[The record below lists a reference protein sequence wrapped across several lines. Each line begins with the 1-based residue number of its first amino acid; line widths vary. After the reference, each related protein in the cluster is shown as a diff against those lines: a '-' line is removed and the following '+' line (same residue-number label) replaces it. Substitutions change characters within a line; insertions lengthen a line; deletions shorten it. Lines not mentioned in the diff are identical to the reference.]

1 MNNLLEE
8 LKEIEKKFKEVQD
21 SHNELI
27 EVMKERISTLK
38 SIISIQDKLLEISTN
53 QVSSQRKLLI
63 VCLIWIVISTIIHIS
78 HLF

>member
-1 MNNLLEE
+1 MNDPLEE
-8 LKEIEKKFKEVQD
+8 LKEIKKKFKEVQD

-27 EVMKERISTLK
+27 EVMKKRINTLK

-63 VCLIWIVISTIIHIS
+63 VCLIWIVISKIIHIS